1 MKRKRKTAVRT
12 PLGELSSHVMLHP
25 GRTERI
31 DFLFLMLVVVLLL
44 FGVIMLFSASQN
56 TSVSDIYG
64 KFASQIRFAAIGL
77 VLMIIISRIDYHVY
91 RRWAPMLFGV
101 IMVAMYA
108 VPIVGFASHGA
119 TRQISIGPVSFQPSE
134 ICKYCLVIYF
144 AALLST
150 KKQNDLTNWRNVLR
164 FAIYLGLIVV
174 ACILQSHLSAMLLIV
189 GTGFVMLLAAG
200 LPKKYSLFLG
210 GAFVV
215 GGVLLAVF
223 EPYRLRRLLI
233 FTDPF
238 SDKRGDGWQIVNSLY
253 AVGSGGLTGVGFGQS
268 RQKYGYLPE
277 AQNDY
282 IYAIVCEE
290 LGFIGGVAVIL
301 LFAMLV
307 IRGVQ
312 IALASKDTFGM
323 YLGFGIMSIIA
334 LQVLVN
340 VGVVLSVLPSTGMQL
355 PFFSSGGTSMVI
367 TLAAMGIM
375 MNISRF
381 STQNKI

>member
-1 MKRKRKTAVRT
+1 MKRKRKTSDKN
-12 PLGELSSHVMLHP
+12 PLRDLGSYIMLRP

-31 DFLFLMLVVVLLL
+31 DFLFLMLVVVLLA

-64 KFASQIRFAAIGL
+64 KFASQVRFAAIGL

-91 RRWAPMLFGV
+91 RKWAPMLFGV

-119 TRQISIGPVSFQPSE
+119 TRQISVGSFSFQPSE
-134 ICKYCLVIYF
+134 VCKYFLVIYF
-144 AALLST
+144 AALLSS
-150 KKQNDLTNWRNVLR
+150 KKHSDLSNWKN
-164 FAIYLGLIVV
+164 AIRYAVCLGLVII
-174 ACILQSHLSAMLLIV
+174 ACALQSHLSALLLIV
-189 GTGFVMLLAAG
+189 CTGFIMLLAAG
-200 LPKKYSLFLG
+200 LPKKYSLSLG
-210 GAFVV
+210 GVLVV
-215 GGVLLAVF
+215 GGGLLAVF

-233 FTDPF
+233 FIDPF
-238 SDKRGDGWQIVNSLY
+238 SDKQGDGWQIVNSLY

-290 LGFIGGVAVIL
+290 LGFIGGALVIL
-301 LFAMLV
+301 LFAALV
-307 IRGVQ
+307 IRGIQ

-323 YLGFGIMSIIA
+323 YLGFGIMTIIA

-381 STQNKI
+381 NTQNKI